1 MISKSDDF
9 EMCLNIWCTLL
20 CTCIC
25 LFLARRVFSFF
36 WPRQGMSEAE
46 AACCMDK
53 KRSSERVV
61 AFRPPGK
68 DVPVLE
74 TKGKRDLKKEKKK
87 QRKKNE

>member
-1 MISKSDDF
+1 
-9 EMCLNIWCTLL
+9 
-20 CTCIC
+20 
-25 LFLARRVFSFF
+25 
-36 WPRQGMSEAE
+36 MSEAE

-87 QRKKNE
+87 TKKKKRVKISRRPQMQYENSRMHP